1 MRFCTSLKRNCRRRV
16 TVATRNANHSLKICF
31 SPFWAG
37 LPFCPII
44 TKLIGELHSK
54 SVFAIS
60 VLINS
65 SGSRRDDFGSNTRRT
80 GDSLSESSRTLSI
93 NDSISDL
100 VFCCSWL
107 NCFLPALGLGLVISS
122 ICAKIFCA
130 ETAGGSSLTTTRH

>member
-1 MRFCTSLKRNCRRRV
+1 MRFCTSSKRNCRRRV
-16 TVATRNANHSLKICF
+16 TVATRNANHSVKICF
-31 SPFWAG
+31 KPFWAG

-65 SGSRRDDFGSNTRRT
+65 SGSRRDDLGSNTRRT
-80 GDSLSESSRTLSI
+80 GDSPSDSSRTLSI
-93 NDSISDL
+93 KDSIKDL
-100 VFCCSWL
+100 LFCCSCVS
-107 NCFLPALGLGLVISS
+107 CFLPAFGLGLVISS

-130 ETAGGSSLTTTRH
+130 DTAGGNSDTTIRH